1 MFGASL
7 SGNNT
12 ILIRLFPKYLFEFG
26 MGMVFAELYC
36 TGKLIK
42 QYKNYVYLIVGIIG
56 IALLGV
62 SSKSALGRLLNDIP
76 AFIGFLSFFFWMYKG
91 NIQWMKYIT
100 IKISKCSFELYL
112 LHMAILDVVFYYIH
126 GSIIS
131 EMVAGLVSIVVAYV
145 FAWGYSKLL
154 LKCGLK

>member
-1 MFGASL
+1 MS
-7 SGNNT
+7 
-12 ILIRLFPKYLFEFG
+12 
-26 MGMVFAELYC
+26 
-36 TGKLIK
+36 
-42 QYKNYVYLIVGIIG
+42 
-56 IALLGV
+56 
-62 SSKSALGRLLNDIP
+62 
-76 AFIGFLSFFFWMYKG
+76 